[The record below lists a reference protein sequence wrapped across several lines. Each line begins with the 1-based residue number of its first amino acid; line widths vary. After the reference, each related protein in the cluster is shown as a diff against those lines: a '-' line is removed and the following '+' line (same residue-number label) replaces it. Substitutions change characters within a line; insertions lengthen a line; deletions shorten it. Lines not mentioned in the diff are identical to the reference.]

1 MGEFCDMVTSSR
13 LMLEL
18 TWVWS
23 GRVSWFLP
31 IGDSGTSP
39 ERQIVVGHKKREL
52 GKYESMQHYTYYF

>member
-1 MGEFCDMVTSSR
+1 
-13 LMLEL
+13 MLEL

-39 ERQIVVGHKKREL
+39 ERQIVVGNKNREI
-52 GKYESMQHYTYYF
+52 GKYAALYLLFLRSV